1 MILPPGPWGD
11 PAPQRVLHLLTEAGH
26 QALYVGG
33 TVRNALIGAP
43 VTDLDMATSALP
55 DTVRA
60 LAEGAGFKVI
70 PTGLS
75 HGTVTVIADGQPI
88 EITTFRRDVATDG
101 RHAEVAFSEDVAE
114 DASRRDFTMNA
125 LYATARGEVVDP
137 LGGAPDLAARRVR
150 FIGAPEDRIREDYLR
165 ILRFFRFTAW
175 YGAPEEGLDAEGL
188 AACAALAGGLRTLSA
203 ERVTAELLKLLAAQ
217 DPAPAVAAMA
227 QSGVLART
235 LPGASAEALAPLI
248 HLEGQLDLSPE
259 PLRRLAGL
267 GGSTDALRLS
277 KVQARRLAELRHH
290 LGALTGPPELG
301 YRLGARV
308 ARDVLTL
315 RAALFS
321 TPLDPAQ
328 IHEVER
334 GAQMVFPLRAKD
346 LPGALQG
353 PEIGAALQRLE
364 TAWIASGMRLSKSE
378 LLARL

>member
-1 MILPPGPWGD
+1 MLPPGPWAD

-55 DTVRA
+55 DTVHT

-75 HGTVTVIADGQPI
+75 HGTVTVIADGHPI

-101 RHAEVAFSEDVAE
+101 RHADVAFSEDVAE

-125 LYATARGEVVDP
+125 LYATAGGEVVDP

-227 QSGVLART
+227 QSGVLSRT

-277 KVQARRLAELRHH
+277 KAQARRLAELRHH
-290 LGALTGPPELG
+290 LGALTGPAELG
-301 YRLGARV
+301 YRLGALV

-328 IHEVER
+328 IPEVER

-346 LPGALQG
+346 LPDALQG
-353 PEIGAALQRLE
+353 PEIGAALRRLE
-364 TAWIASGMRLSKSE
+364 TAWIASGMRLSKAE

>member
-1 MILPPGPWGD
+1 MILPPGPWAD

-55 DTVRA
+55 DTVHT

-75 HGTVTVIADGQPI
+75 HGTVTVIADGHPI

-101 RHAEVAFSEDVAE
+101 RHADVAFSEDVAE

-125 LYATARGEVVDP
+125 LYATAGGEVVDP

-227 QSGVLART
+227 QSGVLSRT

-277 KVQARRLAELRHH
+277 KAQARRLAELRHH
-290 LGALTGPPELG
+290 LGALTGPAELG
-301 YRLGARV
+301 YRLGALV

-328 IHEVER
+328 IPEVER

-346 LPGALQG
+346 LPDALQG
-353 PEIGAALQRLE
+353 PEIGAALRRLE
-364 TAWIASGMRLSKSE
+364 TAWIASGMRLSKAE

>member
-1 MILPPGPWGD
+1 MLPPGPWAD

-75 HGTVTVIADGQPI
+75 HGTVTVIADGHPI

-125 LYATARGEVVDP
+125 LYATACGEVVDP

-277 KVQARRLAELRHH
+277 KAQARRLAELRHH
-290 LGALTGPPELG
+290 LGALTGPAELG
-301 YRLGARV
+301 YRLGALV

-328 IHEVER
+328 IPEVER

-346 LPGALQG
+346 LPDALQG
-353 PEIGAALQRLE
+353 PEIGAALRKLE
-364 TAWIASGMRLSKSE
+364 TAWIASGMRLSKAE